1 MKNDKLKRNMKN
13 TIMIYTSKVI
23 ESNIEIKV
31 IIFSL
36 NIQPKNEEPEKLDHL

>member
-13 TIMIYTSKVI
+13 TIMIYTSNVI

-31 IIFSL
+31 IIDLFAEYSA
-36 NIQPKNEEPEKLDHL
+36 QERGTRET